1 VVRGR
6 RARHERGEIVS
17 APRRGKHFDGTNGA
31 SPSFTHE
38 RPWIS
43 ASSNIGM
50 DWENARRQFQSAL
63 IWVSVAALAFL
74 VWHIRYAVLLAFA
87 AAVLAILLNALGSLI
102 SRLTRVP
109 PRLGLTIASTLIVFL
124 IAAMF
129 WRFGSQ
135 LSSQFSELVQQI
147 SSGEQYLRQAFNGGL
162 GPLGLKVTEEGT
174 TLISGW
180 VRNVLSIGL
189 SALQATVVIAVAA
202 IYLAAEPDLYRKG
215 ISRMFGPELR
225 SRAIPAID
233 LIGRTLKLWLLG
245 QFCLMILIGILSYIA
260 LTIIGIP
267 NALALA
273 VVAGLT
279 EAIPY
284 IGPFIGAIPAILVAL
299 TVDLNAAL
307 WTAGAYFMIQ
317 MIEGYVTT
325 PLTQRYF
332 VTIPPAVILAGIV
345 TAGLIFGTIGVIMA
359 APMTIVVFMAIKMM
373 YVDDPLDEHRG

>member
-1 VVRGR
+1 
-6 RARHERGEIVS
+6 
-17 APRRGKHFDGTNGA
+17 
-31 SPSFTHE
+31 
-38 RPWIS
+38 
-43 ASSNIGM
+43 M

-74 VWHIRYAVLLAFA
+74 VWYVRYAILLAFA
-87 AAVLAILLNALGSLI
+87 AVVLAILLNVLGSLI

-109 PRLGLTIASTLIVFL
+109 PRLGLTIASTSIIFL
-124 IAAMF
+124 IAIML
-129 WRFGSQ
+129 WQFGSQ
-135 LSSQFSELVQQI
+135 ISSQFNELVQQI
-147 SSGEQYLRQAFNGGL
+147 GSGEQYLRQAFSGGL
-162 GPLGLKVTEEGT
+162 GSLGLKVTEEGT

-180 VRNVLSIGL
+180 VRNALSIGL
-189 SALQATVVIAVAA
+189 NALQATVVIAVASV
-202 IYLAAEPDLYRKG
+202 YLAAESDLYRKG

-225 SRAIPAID
+225 PRAIPAID

-245 QFCLMILIGILSYIA
+245 QFCLMVLMGVLSYIA

-273 VVAGLT
+273 VVTGLT

-307 WTAGAYFMIQ
+307 WTAGAYFIIQ

-345 TAGLIFGTIGVIMA
+345 TAGLIFGAIGVIMA

-373 YVDDPLDEHRG
+373 YVDDPLDEDRD